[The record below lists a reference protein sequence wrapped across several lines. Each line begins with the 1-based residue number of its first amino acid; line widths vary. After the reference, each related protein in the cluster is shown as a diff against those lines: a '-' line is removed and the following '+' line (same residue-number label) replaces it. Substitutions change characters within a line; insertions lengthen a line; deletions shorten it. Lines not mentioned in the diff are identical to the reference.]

1 MDFVHHRAA
10 AHCADFPIIGSV
22 GLLRRPV
29 EGTLIMNKIMDT
41 LRWLLGS
48 SKGHDFLLKGLT
60 TLILAAGS
68 VLVIIP
74 FMYMISTSLKD
85 PAQIRSDS
93 FSLIPRK
100 PQTTEINGE
109 KFNLYEVNIEGQKKT
124 MALLKKSPGGMGN
137 FADPANPARVYELKI
152 EPQVMLYRFDIH
164 WENYPDALTAMPFL
178 RYLGNTLI
186 VTFVGMFGMLF
197 SCSLVA
203 YGFSRFRARWLNLL
217 FLLLLSTIMLPSQVR
232 LIPVYILFNKL
243 GWVDTLLPLI
253 VPQFFANAYDVF
265 LLRQFFMT
273 VPLELDDAAKID
285 GANPLQIL
293 LYIMLP
299 QARPAVIS
307 VAIFHFMYAW
317 NDFYEPLIFLHS
329 RENWT
334 LAVGL
339 QTFDAIYT
347 INTHL
352 IMAVSLLMI
361 VPPILLFFFSQ
372 KIFTQGVVFTGVKG

>member
-1 MDFVHHRAA
+1 MK
-10 AHCADFPIIGSV
+10 
-22 GLLRRPV
+22 
-29 EGTLIMNKIMDT
+29 KILDNT
-41 LRWLLGS
+41 LRILGS
-48 SKGHDFLLKGLT
+48 ARGNEIFFKGVT

-68 VLVIIP
+68 VLILIP
-74 FMYMISTSLKD
+74 FLYMISTSLKD

-93 FSLIPRK
+93 TSLIPRK
-100 PQTTEINGE
+100 PKTI
-109 KFNLYEVNIEGQKKT
+109 EVNGKNEPLYKVTYNDEIQEFALIKKIPNGFGQ
-124 MALLKKSPGGMGN
+124 
-137 FADPANPARVYELKI
+137 FVDPAAPNEIIELKLN
-152 EPQVMLYRFDIH
+152 EQRALYRLDIH
-164 WENYPDALTAMPFL
+164 WENYPEAVNAMPFWH
-178 RYLGNTLI
+178 YLGNTLV

-197 SCSLVA
+197 SSSLVA
-203 YGFSRFRARWLNLL
+203 YGFSRFRAKWLNVL

-243 GWVDTLLPLI
+243 GWVNTLLPLI
-253 VPQFFANAYDVF
+253 IPQFFANAYDVF

-273 VPLELDDAAKID
+273 IPLELDDAAKID

-293 LYIMLP
+293 MHIILP
-299 QARPAVIS
+299 QARPALVSIG
-307 VAIFHFMYAW
+307 IFHFLYAW

-352 IMAVSLLMI
+352 IMAVSVLMI
-361 VPPILLFFFSQ
+361 VPPILLFFFAQ
-372 KIFTQGVVFTGVKG
+372 KIFTQGVVFSGIKG

>member
-1 MDFVHHRAA
+1 MK
-10 AHCADFPIIGSV
+10 
-22 GLLRRPV
+22 
-29 EGTLIMNKIMDT
+29 KIT
-41 LRWLLGS
+41 NSFRWLFNSGRGNEFL
-48 SKGHDFLLKGLT
+48 SKGIT
-60 TLILAAGS
+60 TLILASGS
-68 VLVIIP
+68 ILILIP
-74 FMYMISTSLKD
+74 FLYMITTSLKD

-93 FSLIPRK
+93 MSMIPRK
-100 PQTTEINGE
+100 PKTAEVLGKDE
-109 KFNLYEVNIEGQKKT
+109 PLYQVTLDGQIQEL
-124 MALLKKSPGGMGN
+124 ALIRKMPEGMGQ
-137 FADPANPARVYELKI
+137 FVDPAHPDIIQELRI
-152 EPQVMLYRFDIH
+152 ADQEQLYRLDIH
-164 WENYPDALTAMPFL
+164 WENYPEAITAMPFW

-243 GWVDTLLPLI
+243 GWVNSLLPLI
-253 VPQFFANAYDVF
+253 IPQFFANAYDVF

-273 VPLELDDAAKID
+273 IPLELDDAAKID

-293 LYIMLP
+293 MYIILP
-299 QARPAVIS
+299 QARPALVS
-307 VAIFHFMYAW
+307 VGIFHFLYAW
-317 NDFYEPLIFLHS
+317 NDFYEPLIFLHT

-352 IMAVSLLMI
+352 IMAVSVLMI

-372 KIFTQGVVFTGVKG
+372 KIFTQGVVFSGIKG